1 MPTKYTAA
9 IADGIDFKT
18 YAMNCARAFGAC
30 ISLRDESAGVEIPE
44 FQPTDY
50 HVKWLAKGRERLAKL
65 RAMTPE
71 EVERAALRDYLDEC
85 KRRAK
90 RVRKNNA
97 LRAKYEAMLEQVNAY
112 QAPTPEHAEF
122 KKFMASQIEET
133 IRFDCGRLFDD
144 ELKQLSGADWL
155 AAQLADAEREIA
167 YHEQQHA
174 EEVQR
179 VARRNAWVK
188 ALRESLV

>member
-1 MPTKYTAA
+1 MPTGYTAA

-30 ISLRDESAGVEIPE
+30 ISLRDEPAGVEIPE

-50 HVKWLAKGRERLAKL
+50 HITWLAQERERLAKL
-65 RAMTPE
+65 RAMTPGE
-71 EVERAALRDYLDEC
+71 ADTAALRDYLDEC
-85 KRRAK
+85 ERRVK
-90 RVRKNNA
+90 RVRENDA
-97 LRAKYEAMLEQVNAY
+97 LRAKYEAMLQQVNIY
-112 QAPTPEHAEF
+112 QAPTPEHAGF
-122 KKFMASQIEET
+122 KKFMAEQIEESL
-133 IRFDCGRLFDD
+133 RFDCGRLFND

-155 AAQLADAEREIA
+155 AAQLADAERGIA
-167 YHEQQHA
+167 YHEQQHV

-188 ALRESLV
+188 ALRESLA